1 MKQLTK
7 IQQTIRNFN
16 FESLKEY
23 IISFLDI
30 YEIEDT
36 ARFYTD
42 NILIKYDNC
51 VFDLDKSNNF
61 IKVSYTSYDPNY
73 VYFTT
78 YITKKTLYIKLQSSG
93 NYFKNISYRLKF
105 TEESELSIDN
115 LNKILK
121 ELVIG
126 ILIKEENL
134 TCRIEEN
141 LKRIC

>member
-1 MKQLTK
+1 MSQLTK

-23 IISFLDI
+23 IVSFLDI

-51 VFDLDKSNNF
+51 VFDLDKSNSF
-61 IKVSYTSYDPNY
+61 IRVSYTSYDPNY
-73 VYFTT
+73 VYFII
-78 YITKKTLYIKLQSSG
+78 YITKKTLFIKFQFSG
-93 NYFKNISYRLKF
+93 NYFKNFSYRLKF

-121 ELVIG
+121 ELVVG
-126 ILIKEENL
+126 ILIKEENS
-134 TCRIEEN
+134 TYRIEEN